1 MKILFEVGHPAHV
14 HLFKNAARYFIDK
27 GYTVKIF
34 AREREA
40 LVGGLLKA
48 YGIDYD
54 ELYPTATGIID
65 KAITLLKNNF
75 RLLKVAKQLKPDIFI
90 SPSSPYSAQVSYLAK
105 KPHLAFEDT
114 ECSCLVHL
122 LSVPFTDVILTPD
135 AFRKKLPSKKHV
147 KYLGYKE
154 LAYLHPNW
162 FKPNPDIFD
171 MLDVSKNENYIILRF
186 SAFDASHDIGING
199 FSLADKR
206 ELVKELEKDARIFIS
221 SEIELPQ
228 DLKKYVIK
236 IPPHKMH
243 DALYYASLLVGDTGT
258 MVTEAGIL
266 GTPAIISH
274 PQSLKMSN
282 FIELEQK
289 YGLIFNI
296 HEPRMVIEKAVE
308 LLQRSDLNQEW
319 RKRRENLLRD
329 KIDVTAFMTWFIEQ
343 YPESFTE
350 MKANPDYQE
359 KFK

>member
-1 MKILFEVGHPAHV
+1 MNILFEIGHPAHV
-14 HLFKNAARYFIDK
+14 HLFKYIIRNLEKTHDI
-27 GYTVKIF
+27 KICV
-34 AREREA
+34 RERENI
-40 LVGGLLKA
+40 VGNLLDFYEFKYEKIGKNVSGLLSKS
-48 YGIDYD
+48 IMMFKNDY
-54 ELYPTATGIID
+54 
-65 KAITLLKNNF
+65 KLLKISNIFN
-75 RLLKVAKQLKPDIFI
+75 PDLFV
-90 SPSSPYSAQVSYLAK
+90 SLASPYSAHVSKLRGQPYI
-105 KPHLAFEDT
+105 AFEDSEPARLISSLT
-114 ECSCLVHL
+114 I
-122 LSVPFTDVILTPD
+122 PFTTTVLTPIS
-135 AFRKKLPSKKHV
+135 FRKDFGKKHIRL
-147 KYLGYKE
+147 KGYKE
-154 LAYLHPNW
+154 LAYLHPRW
-162 FKPNPDIFD
+162 FRPNSDIWD
-171 MLDVSKNENYIILRF
+171 MLDVPKNENYILIRF
-186 SAFDASHDIGING
+186 SAFDASHDLGING

-206 ELVKELEKDARIFIS
+206 DLVKELEKYARIFIS

-274 PQSLKMSN
+274 PKSLKMSN
-282 FIELEQK
+282 FIELERK

-308 LLQRSDLNQEW
+308 LLQQSDLNQEW
-319 RKRRENLLRD
+319 EKRRANLLRD